1 MISKHLCSITST
13 SNEEKLS
20 FINSFKTKYQFLIY
34 FIVQKLLELV
44 QKDKLVDL
52 LPKALIYYISK
63 EEYRFPFSNSDV
75 PYYSDAQII
84 LDKIKE
90 KVTSQRM
97 IELLTASHQFESKDE
112 KQVEVFILCLIHS
125 SSPSIQHANR
135 RFELY
140 SEVLQKFKGIQNA
153 YRKIF
158 SLIVQSLESNLILM
172 YKCLIALM
180 DNHVLSWNQM
190 SECIAIEFKFYLR
203 SKDQISLLKIYYL
216 LKILDENSKK
226 SDFSFLEFLKV
237 LMIRK

>member
-1 MISKHLCSITST
+1 M
-13 SNEEKLS
+13 
-20 FINSFKTKYQFLIY
+20 
-34 FIVQKLLELV
+34 
-44 QKDKLVDL
+44 
-52 LPKALIYYISK
+52 
-63 EEYRFPFSNSDV
+63 
-75 PYYSDAQII
+75 
-84 LDKIKE
+84 
-90 KVTSQRM
+90 
-97 IELLTASHQFESKDE
+97 
-112 KQVEVFILCLIHS
+112 
-125 SSPSIQHANR
+125 
-135 RFELY
+135 
-140 SEVLQKFKGIQNA
+140 
-153 YRKIF
+153 F